1 MTAWSQKLMPKS
13 QNLKREENEF
23 KSVKEIIFQ
32 SIKTTLE
39 DHHIKYVC
47 NPAQEWVIEISFS
60 IDNKPF
66 HMQIIFE
73 NEKIIVH
80 SVFPF
85 RVQAN
90 SLALV
95 CLHMAEFNRN
105 RAFSTMQLD
114 MDSGEISMNYTYLIN
129 KADNYNAEHFW
140 TYMLS
145 FIQPSLDTY
154 VRLNRLAVG
163 KVSKTKKEYYKALLE
178 KSLAVLNGEE
188 DEENIIYGDGWV
200 KDFFDRKQALLE
212 RLKAVTEHNL
222 PDDTSE
228 KVEEKASSFD
238 ENVKAEALSGN
249 TDMLLPF
256 EGLDRSSTS
265 GEDD

>member
-1 MTAWSQKLMPKS
+1 
-13 QNLKREENEF
+13 
-23 KSVKEIIFQ
+23 
-32 SIKTTLE
+32 
-39 DHHIKYVC
+39 
-47 NPAQEWVIEISFS
+47 
-60 IDNKPF
+60 
-66 HMQIIFE
+66 
-73 NEKIIVH
+73 
-80 SVFPF
+80 
-85 RVQAN
+85 
-90 SLALV
+90 
-95 CLHMAEFNRN
+95 
-105 RAFSTMQLD
+105 
-114 MDSGEISMNYTYLIN
+114 
-129 KADNYNAEHFW
+129 
-140 TYMLS
+140 MLS